1 MPLSLSKFSTLA
13 LAVALSAVMWMT
25 RGHHAASLTHLPDA
39 SWAIFF
45 LAGFYFR
52 QRMLL
57 PLFLAQAALVDYL
70 SIAVVGVDDYCV
82 TAAYAFLL
90 PAYSAL
96 WLAGRW
102 YAAHYRFNVRSL
114 PLVAAA
120 ATVGAFVC
128 ELVSSGSFYFLG
140 GALPTPAC
148 SNLASASSSTSR
160 PTWATLPCTWA
171 APRWFTFCS
180 QALSCRLLPRPD
192 DCGRRKQ

>member
-140 GALPTPAC
+140 GRFADTSLLEFGQRLVQYFPSDLGNVALYLGCAA
-148 SNLASASSSTSR
+148 LVHVLFASLKLPASS
-160 PTWATLPCTWA
+160 
-171 APRWFTFCS
+171 APR
-180 QALSCRLLPRPD
+180 
-192 DCGRRKQ
+192 